1 MKHTIVKIIRDNDGE
16 KAVNAKWHYSDN
28 RAGCEMALC
37 TGEVYGGADSCAEF
51 KTKDVERG
59 GITCLKCL
67 EIIKE
72 FKAIKL

>member
-28 RAGCEMALC
+28 RAG
-37 TGEVYGGADSCAEF
+37 EVYGGADSCAEF
-51 KTKDVERG
+51 KTKDVERR